1 MTTPVDLEDLAEI
14 TDMCGALSDQ
24 TRWEILRL
32 IGVEA
37 LSASELAQRLPITRQ
52 AIARHLGVLAEAG
65 LVETEH
71 AGRQLR
77 YRALGGRLS
86 ELARHLE
93 TIGRGW
99 DRRLERIRSI
109 AEEQASRD

>member
-1 MTTPVDLEDLAEI
+1 MSTATADVVQL
-14 TDMCGALSDQ
+14 CGALSDES
-24 TRWEILRL
+24 RWQILQAVGDR
-32 IGVEA
+32 A
-37 LSASELAQRLPITRQ
+37 LSASELAQQLPISRQ

-65 LVETEH
+65 LVEPEQ
-71 AGRQLR
+71 AGKQIR

-99 DRRLERIRSI
+99 DRRLSSLKAI
-109 AEEQASRD
+109 AEAPQQP

>member
-1 MTTPVDLEDLAEI
+1 MTAPATDVVEVCAALADE
-14 TDMCGALSDQ
+14 S
-24 TRWEILRL
+24 RWEILRL
-32 IGVEA
+32 VGAEP
-37 LSASELAQRLPITRQ
+37 LSASELAQRLPISRQ
-52 AIARHLGVLAEAG
+52 AIARHLGVLADAG
-65 LVETEH
+65 LVEPEP

-99 DRRLERIRSI
+99 QRRLDAIKAI
-109 AEEQASRD
+109 AESGG

>member
-1 MTTPVDLEDLAEI
+1 MSAELAEVA
-14 TDMCGALSDQ
+14 DVCAALADAS
-24 TRWEILRL
+24 RWEILRL
-32 IGVEA
+32 VGEEA
-37 LSASELAQRLPITRQ
+37 LSASELAQQLPITRQ

-65 LVETEH
+65 LVEPER

-93 TIGRGW
+93 VIGSGW
-99 DRRLERIRSI
+99 DRRLDRIKAI
-109 AEEQASRD
+109 AEGT

>member
-1 MTTPVDLEDLAEI
+1 MSTATADVVQL
-14 TDMCGALSDQ
+14 CGALSDKS
-24 TRWEILRL
+24 RWQILQAVGDR
-32 IGVEA
+32 A
-37 LSASELAQRLPITRQ
+37 LSASELAQQLPISRQ

-65 LVETEH
+65 LVEPEQ
-71 AGRQLR
+71 AGKQIR

-99 DRRLERIRSI
+99 DRRLSALKAI
-109 AEEQASRD
+109 AEAPQQP

>member
-1 MTTPVDLEDLAEI
+1 MSTATADVVQI
-14 TDMCGALSDQ
+14 CGALSDES
-24 TRWEILRL
+24 RWQILRAV
-32 IGVEA
+32 GEQA
-37 LSASELAQRLPITRQ
+37 LSASELAQRLPISRQ

-65 LVETEH
+65 LVEPEH
-71 AGRQLR
+71 AGKQIR

-99 DRRLERIRSI
+99 DRRLAALKAL
-109 AEEQASRD
+109 AES